1 MSQAGA
7 TSRTA
12 RTAPPEHAP
21 RRVGPHRHLA
31 GAILVVV
38 MALGSIVMWL
48 ATPVFWLWVASRMT
62 SSTQPSAGPYI
73 LVLLGTIITMAIIGK
88 LLGAAN
94 RAHMRVTGRDDGRR
108 QQATW
113 LKSMRGERTPTRQ
126 RGVLEPVMMTSVA
139 VALVLFGV
147 WFFGFAGSS
156 LPGT

>member
-1 MSQAGA
+1 MSQADS
-7 TSRTA
+7 TPRTA
-12 RTAPPEHAP
+12 RAAPPQHEP

-31 GAILVVV
+31 GALLVVV
-38 MALGSIVMWL
+38 MALGSVLMWL

-62 SSTQPSAGPYI
+62 NSTQPSAGPYI
-73 LVLLGTIITMAIIGK
+73 LVLIGTIITMVIIGR

-108 QQATW
+108 QQTTW
-113 LKSMRGERTPTRQ
+113 LKSMRGERTSTQR

-139 VALVLFGV
+139 IALVLFGA
-147 WFFGFAGSS
+147 WFFVFAGSS